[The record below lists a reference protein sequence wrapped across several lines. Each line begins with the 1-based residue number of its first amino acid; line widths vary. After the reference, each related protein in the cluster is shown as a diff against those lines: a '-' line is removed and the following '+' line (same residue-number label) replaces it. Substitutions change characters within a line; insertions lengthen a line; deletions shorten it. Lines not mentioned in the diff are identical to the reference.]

1 MMNRWGS
8 GSGCAER
15 IPDSAAAKEAQAK
28 VAAMVQERARQD
40 AELWGPQTGPQTDPQ
55 TQDPLK
61 KPASK

>member
-15 IPDSAAAKEAQAK
+15 VPDSAAAKEAQAK

-40 AELWGPQTGPQTDPQ
+40 AELWGPQI
-55 TQDPLK
+55 QDPLK
-61 KPASK
+61 KPTSK